1 MSLNSRIDVG
11 LKDVMAGEGEF
22 VEDSHWRYC
31 LILTIFIADGF
42 FYSRFFIWK
51 VSWGDGVENKVLYS
65 HRNAIMIRIAFL
77 SLSSQ
82 PDKHIKCVV
91 YFTLGSR
98 FGFSPRVV

>member
-11 LKDVMAGEGEF
+11 SKDVMAGEGKF

-31 LILTIFIADGF
+31 YWRLLLQTVFSIVAPF
-42 FYSRFFIWK
+42 WK